1 MDQRP
6 VSQNYSC
13 SWSKYAERHY
23 AKVFSKRYKNAWQTT
38 RDDIT
43 DVCRRIDSMLMYKRA
58 DLIFDTGLQKIVKLD
73 FAVEGTRIS
82 PKASGNRCILFI
94 DEEQRHVEVLVAY
107 SKNEIGPPN
116 ETPKWKA
123 VVKAEHG
130 KIAAIF
136 SL

>member
-58 DLIFDTGLQKIVKLD
+58 DLILDNGLQKIIKLD
-73 FAVEGTRIS
+73 FAVEGTRMS
-82 PKASGNRCILFI
+82 PKKSGNRCILFV
-94 DEEQRHVEVLVAY
+94 DEDLRHVEVLIAY

-116 ETPKWKA
+116 ETAKWKA
-123 VVKAEHG
+123 VVKLEHSG
-130 KIAAIF
+130 IAAKF

>member
-6 VSQNYSC
+6 ALQNYSC

-43 DVCRRIDSMLMYKRA
+43 DVCRRIDSMLAYKRA
-58 DLIFDTGLQKIVKLD
+58 DLIFDNGLQKIVKLD
-73 FAVEGTRIS
+73 FAVAGTRVS
-82 PKASGNRCILFI
+82 PKASGNRCILYI
-94 DEEQRHVEVLVAY
+94 DEEIRHVEVLLSY

-116 ETPKWKA
+116 ETAKWKA
-123 VVKAEHG
+123 VIKSEHG
-130 KIAAIF
+130 DIAKMF
-136 SL
+136 SF

>member
-6 VSQNYSC
+6 NSQNYSC

-23 AKVFSKRYKNAWQTT
+23 AKVFSKRYKNAWETT

-43 DVCRRIDSMLMYKRA
+43 DVCRRIDLMMAYDRA
-58 DLIFDTGLQKIVKLD
+58 DLIYDNGLQKIVKLD
-73 FAVEGTRIS
+73 FAVAGTRVS
-82 PKASGNRCILFI
+82 PKASGNRCILFV
-94 DEEQRHVEVLVAY
+94 DEEIRHVEVLIAY

-116 ETPKWKA
+116 ETAKWKE

-130 KIAAIF
+130 KVAELF

>member
-73 FAVEGTRIS
+73 FAVEGTRVS
-82 PKASGNRCILFI
+82 PKASGNRCILFV
-94 DEEQRHVEVLVAY
+94 DEEQRHVEVLMAY

-116 ETPKWKA
+116 ETAKWKA

-130 KIAAIF
+130 EIAAIF

>member
-23 AKVFSKRYKNAWQTT
+23 AKVFSKRYKSAWQTT

-43 DVCRRIDSMLMYKRA
+43 DVCKRIDSMLAYKRA
-58 DLIFDTGLQKIVKLD
+58 DLIFDNGLQKIVKLD
-73 FAVEGTRIS
+73 FAVAGTRIS
-82 PKASGNRCILFI
+82 PKAAGNRCILYI
-94 DEEQRHVEVLVAY
+94 NEEIRHVEVLMAY

-116 ETPKWKA
+116 ETAKWKA
-123 VVKAEHG
+123 VIKVEHSEVA
-130 KIAAIF
+130 KR
-136 SL
+136 SVL

>member
-23 AKVFSKRYKNAWQTT
+23 AKVFSKRYKNVWQTT

-73 FAVEGTRIS
+73 FAVEGTRVS
-82 PKASGNRCILFI
+82 PKASGNRCILFV

-116 ETPKWKA
+116 ETTKWKA

-130 KIAAIF
+130 EIAAMF

>member
-116 ETPKWKA
+116 ETAKWKA
-123 VVKAEHG
+123 VVKAEHSE
-130 KIAAIF
+130 IAAIF